1 MRFGAGQ
8 GPPVADEAQRATPC
22 SPDAAQRPASDVV
35 EVHVEA
41 DLTDCKDA
49 AFYNEY
55 TDISSLALNFV
66 PCPFVSGCPSI
77 GKSKSRK
84 ISGGLQ
90 EDKKRKMDASA
101 GPRRFSTSGEER
113 VGLLSEAR
121 KKSQQYGTLPDA
133 SELERLVSSDGTVE
147 VHTTAGAEARI
158 LLKSSIPLMLTYLLQ
173 VSRPLT
179 LQNSRLQQE
188 NCRSY
193 QSYCQVARGLELPL
207 DYITRLWIFR
217 AFSRLFL
224 LLESHSCDLTTSSDF
239 ASTTSV

>member
-8 GPPVADEAQRATPC
+8 GPSVADEAQRATPC

-55 TDISSLALNFV
+55 YTDISSLALNFV

-77 GKSKSRK
+77 GKSKT
-84 ISGGLQ
+84 G
-90 EDKKRKMDASA
+90 KKKMDASA

-133 SELERLVSSDGTVE
+133 SELERLVSPNGTVE

-173 VSRPLT
+173 VS
-179 LQNSRLQQE
+179 
-188 NCRSY
+188 
-193 QSYCQVARGLELPL
+193 
-207 DYITRLWIFR
+207 
-217 AFSRLFL
+217 
-224 LLESHSCDLTTSSDF
+224 HSL
-239 ASTTSV
+239 V